1 MLTVAAAY
9 CSHCGDRDNN
19 EDSAGVFEGGRVCL
33 VADGMGGAA
42 GGEVASQIATQTV
55 EAAVAGGFLTSSMAA
70 ERLEEALRRIMG
82 EANSRIVEASHDA
95 GNLAGMGTTLTVAV
109 ICDRDLTYAH
119 IGDSRLYHW
128 REGRGEQL
136 TQDHTRMQELLNKS
150 LRSPDQTRA
159 IPYANTLVKYLG
171 TSRDI
176 EPQIGRQE
184 VHSGDRLLICSD
196 GLYNP
201 VKPAQLWEILGE
213 GRPEEA
219 AEQLVS
225 AAKACGRDCKLDNVT
240 ALVVVLE
247 D

>member
-55 EAAVAGGFLTSSMAA
+55 EAALAGGLLTSSMAP
-70 ERLEEALRRIMG
+70 ERLEEVLRRIMG
-82 EANSRIVEASHDA
+82 QANSRIVEASHDA
-95 GNLAGMGTTLTVAV
+95 GNLTGMGTTLTVAV
-109 ICDRDLTYAH
+109 IRDRDLTYAH

-128 REGRGEQL
+128 RQGRAEQL
-136 TQDHTRMQELLNKS
+136 TQDHTKMHELLKKYP
-150 LRSPDQTRA
+150 RSPDQTRA

-171 TSRDI
+171 TSRDV
-176 EPQIGRQE
+176 EPQIGRQKL
-184 VHSGDRLLICSD
+184 HSGDRLLICSD

-201 VKPAQLWEILGE
+201 VKPAKLWEILGE
-213 GRPEEA
+213 RRPEEA

-225 AAKACGRDCKLDNVT
+225 AARACGKECKLDNMT
-240 ALVVVLE
+240 ALVVALE
-247 D
+247 G